1 MLKQEFTTFPRA
13 LTRCLFAVSKRSGC
27 LFAGGMHILGH
38 RGEALHRSAPP
49 PSGHWSVV
57 LKRNTR
63 TPRDKPQNS
72 DSEPFSLRDPKMVP
86 NIFLN
91 ANVRDPTRP
100 QDFFLTRRLLYSQD
114 FGVSKWVSFT
124 RMLCSTT
131 KSKPVDYCW
140 GT

>member
-100 QDFFLTRRLLYSQD
+100 QDFYSQGD
-114 FGVSKWVSFT
+114 DYKPKFLVSFT
-124 RMLCSTT
+124 RLLCSTT
-131 KSKPVDYCW
+131 TSALLISTLVALFRE
-140 GT
+140 